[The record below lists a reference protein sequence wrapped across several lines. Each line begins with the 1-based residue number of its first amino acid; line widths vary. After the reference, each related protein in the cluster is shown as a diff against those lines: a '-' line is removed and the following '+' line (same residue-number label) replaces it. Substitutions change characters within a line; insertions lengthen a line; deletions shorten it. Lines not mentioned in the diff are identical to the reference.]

1 MKIKALLFAA
11 AAMVGVSA
19 IAQVPAS
26 TKVYID
32 PFEADPGEKVI
43 VDLKVDNPEQPT
55 MSTFQVDLVYP
66 EGIMSHA
73 QCTRMEAFGT
83 GNATNLKDGWLIS
96 DSFLGANEDE
106 GFSAFAVAF
115 ATPEGCDL
123 RIGAFDAN
131 AEGKM
136 FGAQEGAACI
146 KFAIQVAA
154 DAAPGTYE
162 IQFPHT
168 VVSGRDLDKAAD
180 EWGPLD
186 PYTVTVT
193 VKGEPVV
200 TGVEDINAKAV
211 AGVKYYNLAGVESN
225 KPFDGVNVVVTTYT
239 DGTKAASK
247 VIK

>member
-26 TKVYID
+26 TKVYFD
-32 PFEADPGEKVI
+32 PFEADPGQKVI
-43 VDLKVDNPEQPT
+43 VTMKLDNPEQPT
-55 MSTFQVDLVYP
+55 LSTIQCDLVYP
-66 EGIMSHA
+66 EGMTA
-73 QCTRMEAFGT
+73 AKLTRMEAFGS
-83 GNATNLKDGWLIS
+83 GNATTERDGFMVPGC
-96 DSFLGANEDE
+96 FLENEDFE
-106 GFSAFAVAF
+106 QAFAITFKADPTEGVNYRVAF
-115 ATPEGCDL
+115 Y
-123 RIGAFDAN
+123 DAI
-131 AEGKM
+131 AEGKVV
-136 FGAQEGAACI
+136 GAQEGAEFC
-146 KFAIQVAA
+146 KFAIQIA
-154 DAAPGTYE
+154 DDMEAGEYE
-162 IQFPHT
+162 ISFPHT
-168 VVSGRDLDKAAD
+168 VVSGRTESKDA
-180 EWGPLD
+180 WGPID
-186 PYTVTVT
+186 PYTVKVT

>member
-1 MKIKALLFAA
+1 MKVKALLFAA

-66 EGIMSHA
+66 EGILSHA

>member
-32 PFEADPGEKVI
+32 PFEADPGQKVI

-66 EGIMSHA
+66 EGILSHA

-83 GNATNLKDGWLIS
+83 GNATTLKDGWLIS

-106 GFSAFAVAF
+106 GFSAFTVAF
-115 ATPEGCDL
+115 ATPSGCDL
-123 RIGAFDAN
+123 RIGAFDGN
-131 AEGKM
+131 AEGKV

-154 DAAPGTYE
+154 DAAPGEYE
-162 IQFPHT
+162 ISFPHT
-168 VVSGRDLDKAAD
+168 VVSGPAGSKDA
-180 EWGPLD
+180 WGPID
-186 PYTVTVT
+186 PYTVKVT